1 MNVELYIIRI
11 GILIRFIRKFEIVK
25 LVRIMLFVV
34 CKDELDLMSRIILL
48 FIVSMNIMNIR
59 IGIVKLGKL
68 YLVVFEFGVG
78 VEL

>member
-1 MNVELYIIRI
+1 MELYIIRI

-59 IGIVKLGKL
+59 IGIVKMGKL

>member
-1 MNVELYIIRI
+1 
-11 GILIRFIRKFEIVK
+11 
-25 LVRIMLFVV
+25 MLFVV

-59 IGIVKLGKL
+59 IGIVKMGKL

>member
-1 MNVELYIIRI
+1 MELYIIRI